1 MANHVSAEKR
11 HRQSLKRRARNAAL
25 RSRMRRVVKD
35 ARSAV
40 EAKGSDSAALVKSA
54 VARIYKT
61 AAKGVISKA
70 TAARRVSR
78 LMKAAHAAH
87 G

>member
-11 HRQSLKRRARNAAL
+11 HRQSLKRRTRNAAL
-25 RSRMRRVVKD
+25 RSRMRRAVKD
-35 ARSAV
+35 ARGTV
-40 EAKGSDSAALVKSA
+40 EAKGAEAAALVKRA
-54 VARIYKT
+54 VAQIYKT
-61 AAKGVISKA
+61 ASKGVISKA

-78 LMKAAHAAH
+78 LMKAAHVAQ